1 MEEKESLPTGVIT
14 MLLEGY
20 IKTIMFQRNV
30 LYAALIGWAATTIAF
45 VIYLS
50 RWYTVNITLKNTRDW
65 LLSSTRRSFS
75 AVLMEA
81 KITPRQL
88 EICELKFV
96 KGLTSYQIAME
107 MNLSVK
113 TIDKELNTAYKQITN
128 VLASFWMRATLKGG
142 SFFMQKRSRT
152 IRQYRTA

>member
-1 MEEKESLPTGVIT
+1 M
-14 MLLEGY
+14 
-20 IKTIMFQRNV
+20 
-30 LYAALIGWAATTIAF
+30 
-45 VIYLS
+45 
-50 RWYTVNITLKNTRDW
+50 NITLKNTRDW

-75 AVLMEA
+75 AVLKEA

-96 KGLTSYQIAME
+96 QGLTSYQIAMQ

-128 VLASFWMRATLKGG
+128 VLASF
-142 SFFMQKRSRT
+142 
-152 IRQYRTA
+152 